1 MHFVPDQVSG
11 IGPYAFSLCTC
22 LPNCT
27 IPEKVTIIEEGL
39 FSYCESLNL
48 LNSLVM
54 SHHFDHLL
62 LADA

>member
-39 FSYCESLNL
+39 FSHCESLT
-48 LNSLVM
+48 SVEFFGDVT
-54 SHHFDHLL
+54 SF
-62 LADA
+62 